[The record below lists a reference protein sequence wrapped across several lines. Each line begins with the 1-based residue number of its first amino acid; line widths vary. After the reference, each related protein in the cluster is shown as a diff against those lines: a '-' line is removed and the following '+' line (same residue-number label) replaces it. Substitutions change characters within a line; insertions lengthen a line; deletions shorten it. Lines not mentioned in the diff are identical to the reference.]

1 MRIVR
6 YRDPSTELPAIGLVE
21 DERVVAALG
30 TPFQPEGLRS
40 GMRVGPLS
48 EARLLAPVVPT
59 KVVCVGLNYA
69 AHAAEHDFGRSV
81 GSEPV
86 IFLKPPS
93 AIIGPGEAIILANPG
108 NRTDFEAEL
117 AIVIGRRTRNVPE
130 AHALDHVVGYTAGN
144 DVCDRVVQA
153 RDGQWMRS
161 KGYDTY
167 CPLGPWIETELD
179 PSNVAVRSRLNGEIR
194 QNSSTAEMVFGVPYL
209 VAFISRVMTLEPGDV
224 IMTGTPEGI
233 GAMQAGDVVEIEI
246 GGIGILRNPVVAAN

>member
-6 YRDPSTELPAIGLVE
+6 YRDPSTGHSATGILE
-21 DERVVAALG
+21 DDRVLFAAG
-30 TPFQPEGLRS
+30 NPFEPEGLLP
-40 GMRVGPLS
+40 GIAVGQLP
-48 EARLLAPVVPT
+48 EVRLLAPVLPT

-69 AHAAEHDFGRSV
+69 AHAAEHDFGRGV

-93 AIIGPGEAIILANPG
+93 AIIGPDEAVILANPG

-117 AIVIGRRTRNVPE
+117 AIVIGQRARHVSEER
-130 AHALDHVVGYTAGN
+130 ALDHIAGYTAAN
-144 DVCDRVVQA
+144 DVCDRVIQEQ
-153 RDGQWMRS
+153 DGQWMRS

-179 PSNVAVRSRLNGEIR
+179 PSNVGVRSRLNGTVR
-194 QNSSTAEMVFGVPYL
+194 QDSTTGNMLFGVPYL

-224 IMTGTPEGI
+224 ILTGTPEGI
-233 GAMQAGDVVEIEI
+233 GAMQPGDTVEIEI
-246 GGIGILRNPVVAAN
+246 GGIGILRNPVDTAN